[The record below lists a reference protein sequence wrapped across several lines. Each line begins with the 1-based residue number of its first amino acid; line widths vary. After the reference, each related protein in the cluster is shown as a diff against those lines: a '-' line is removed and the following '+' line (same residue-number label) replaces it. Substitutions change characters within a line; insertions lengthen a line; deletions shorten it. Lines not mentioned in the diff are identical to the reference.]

1 MKAVEALRAAL
12 QGGRR
17 LTVAEMVAETRC
29 SYNGLVKAIGKLP
42 WVVCVGMVRAS
53 DGANGGGKPAK
64 QWALVGT
71 APEWSAPSPDLLGPD
86 GPGRGDVKNTDGVAI
101 EDGNDETS
109 NELLSQ
115 SSMAQW
121 VTLEVS
127 AETAECPSQGTVRL
141 ADCID
146 GYVDATACERGTPCD
161 GCAIGR
167 ARRAAWAGMDFE
179 ESADEL
185 EDALEA

>member
-17 LTVAEMVAETRC
+17 LTVAEMVAETSC

-71 APEWSAPSPDLLGPD
+71 APEWRAPSPDLLGPD
-86 GPGRGDVKNTDGVAI
+86 GPGRADVRDWDGVAD
-101 EDGNDETS
+101 EGNGDGAEVGG
-109 NELLSQ
+109 Q
-115 SSMAQW
+115 SGQMSW
-121 VTLEVS
+121 VTFEVS
-127 AETAECPSQGTVRL
+127 AETAACPSQGTVRL

-146 GYVDATACERGTPCD
+146 GYVDATACERRTFCD

-167 ARRAAWAGMDFE
+167 QRRAAWAGADFE
-179 ESADEL
+179 DSPDDLEL
-185 EDALEA
+185 DA